1 MVEVGE
7 EIEGDRSDTT
17 DYFFER
23 IGDAV
28 PIKPQPFNF
37 DPQKPPSRPL
47 AVSELHGLVFIAH
60 SSGGFCVA
68 RTKDVIALALE
79 CKETGSVSSIQES
92 SVVDVPLAG
101 NVHILAVSFDNST
114 LAASVAHDIHFF
126 SVDSLIGDKVLK
138 PSFSCSINESSYI
151 KDMQWR
157 KKSEKS
163 YLALSN
169 LGKLYH
175 GTVGGP
181 IKDVMDSVDAVEW
194 SVQGSYVAVA
204 RKDILSILSSK
215 LRERSSLVLSFK
227 SWIGDSDVNCS
238 VKVDSI
244 RWVRKDSII
253 LGCFQMT
260 EDGKEENYLV
270 QVIRSKDGKISDV
283 ACKPVVISFY
293 DLFSDVVD
301 DILPFGSGPYL
312 LLSYLEQCEL
322 AIAANKKNMDQH
334 IVCLG
339 WSLGEEKNEVVI
351 VDILRD
357 NWLPRIELQE
367 NDDDNLIL
375 GLCVDKISC
384 YGNLKVQLGVEEQ
397 KELSPFCVL
406 LCLTVEGKLV
416 MFQVASVNDIAVR
429 PKVVSTLSDEEDDG
443 TAVEPVEFKLSKP
456 LSGMGKE
463 HLVQFSPDLWL
474 RNVNKKELDRKGST
488 EFLKSD
494 TMSSDVNESLIT
506 TNVIQICQGESNI
519 NKHKVKPQANT
530 QSFESEGKQKVPF
543 QKLYHERDSKQLQF
557 SGGEGAKFEQSST
570 RASLVEGPSQV
581 RDVGKTEPQKFVGF
595 VSGAVSFG
603 AKISADAEGTN
614 FQQSSTDV
622 SLLQGPTHGDRDLS
636 NTELHELAGFDS
648 RAVSFGGKIPVDAAS
663 QSDRKDFHSSVE
675 MGKESLGKFGL
686 TDLQSASSES
696 LSSRKFISLKDSDV
710 NAPFFSANLEK
721 AGLSIAAANF
731 SGGFPG
737 KPFQLKD
744 AAGVST
750 SLNFSDRPVQS
761 GGQRPSTASI
771 NIESLPSIRSSQMS
785 PLENAT
791 SGKFNHH
798 RHYSSGENLRTLPQS
813 GMLNSEPNLSK
824 QFGNIKE
831 MKKELDILLQS
842 IEEKGGFRDACTI
855 LQKSSVESL
864 ENGIVPLSKKCQ
876 IWKSIMDEQHVEL
889 QHLLDMTV
897 QVLAR
902 KIYIEGIVKQASD
915 SQYWELWNR
924 QKLSSELE
932 MKRRHIIKLNQDLTN
947 QLVELERHFNGLELN
962 KFGEVD
968 GAHSSRRAPSRY
980 GPSRH
985 TQSLHSLHNTVT
997 SQLAAA
1003 EKLSESLTKQMA
1015 FLKIH
1020 SPSVKQQPVK
1030 KELFETIG
1038 IPYDASF
1045 SSPNVTKVS
1054 DALNNKI
1061 LLSTGSAAGKDHSRR
1076 NSSAMKNNEQET
1088 ARRRRDSLDRS
1099 LASYEPAKATVK
1111 RLLLQESHKE
1121 IVTTDKKLFSPQMLE
1136 GSAVWPRD
1144 RTTSS
1149 TFSYLTEN
1157 EGVSDVPAKQ
1167 PTENPARP
1175 FIIDRPGSSP
1185 LTGMKS
1191 PTLPRNNMPLSSQL
1205 FGAAGQSFASYTKS
1219 SSGVNFIDKSDSDS
1233 EPKFMRKLSDVS
1245 DASKEIALSR
1255 FSNAL
1260 DIFCSCG
1267 PSLPGKVSQL
1277 NAATSKS
1284 QPEEKFSPSPTSSM
1298 TLPVS
1303 TSLFS
1308 TSSAPP
1314 SLLSV
1319 SSSIKSTSSS
1329 AMPANKS
1336 LNDSKTSTDDNQSVS
1351 SFTSVAFPSPTL
1363 PSSDALSFQAPKPLA
1378 PASAPSPTISSS
1390 SESEVQ
1396 PLKSDVDAAS
1406 LQDGSCTDESSMS
1419 LKPNVAT
1426 TPTFKISTP
1435 LATGNQ
1441 PSINNTTSP
1450 APDMTTNAQQEQPS
1464 SAVAL
1469 FPEQLPTSGSVPGG
1483 KTDSLD
1489 VSNTHEDEMDE
1500 EAPETITEPSLGS
1513 LGGFGLGS
1521 TPNTTAPKP
1530 NPFGGSFANAT
1541 NVATSPFTMNVPSG
1555 ELFRPASFN
1564 FQSPS
1569 QPSQPT
1575 NSSAFSGGFG
1585 PGTTAQSPTPSGFG
1599 QPSQIGAGQQA
1610 LGSVLGAFGQS
1621 RQLGTGVPGSGFG
1634 SPSGFGAGFSGN
1646 SPTGGFS
1653 SASTGGAFA
1662 GAASTGGGFA
1672 SMASGARGF
1681 AGLASGGGG
1690 FGGMVSTSG
1699 VFAGATS
1706 AGVGFGGA
1714 AASGGGFQAF
1724 GGQQGTGGFSAFSS
1738 NTGGTGKPPEL
1749 FTQMRKHREIC
1760 NANVI
1765 RETSLFR
1772 HYETVGRTVHIVNL
1786 DPAAEKFDYP
1796 VAMGVLR
1803 HLDENLDDW
1812 LAEELDNYLDDDYLV
1827 LDCPG
1832 LRYVTDQV
1840 MFKPAAVKIDEMK
1853 RMICSTLH

>member
-60 SSGGFCVA
+60 SSGA

-114 LAASVAHDIHFF
+114 LAASVAHDIHF
-126 SVDSLIGDKVLK
+126 SLWIRLLVI
-138 PSFSCSINESSYI
+138 SFRGQERLY
-151 KDMQWR
+151 QGHAVE

-181 IKDVMDSVDAVEW
+181 IKDVMDSVDAVPINYDSLRVDIVMILTFSLLPEAVAVNPCICPRGDLEIFLIRLGICLLNCLVAGFEAAIVQIEW

-406 LCLTVEGKLV
+406 LCLTVEGNLLC
-416 MFQVASVNDIAVR
+416 FSVNDITVR

-463 HLVQFSPDLWL
+463 QLVQFSPDLWL

-506 TNVIQICQGESNI
+506 TSVIQICQGESNI

-581 RDVGKTEPQKFVGF
+581 RDVGETEPQKFVGF
-595 VSGAVSFG
+595 VSSAVSFG

-696 LSSRKFISLKDSDV
+696 LSSRKFISLKDSD
-710 NAPFFSANLEK
+710 
-721 AGLSIAAANF
+721 
-731 SGGFPG
+731 
-737 KPFQLKD
+737 LKD

-897 QVLAR
+897 Q
-902 KIYIEGIVKQASD
+902 GIVKQASD

-932 MKRRHIIKLNQDLTN
+932 MKRRHIIKLNQLMELIVVEEPQADMDL
-947 QLVELERHFNGLELN
+947 Q
-962 KFGEVD
+962 
-968 GAHSSRRAPSRY
+968 
-980 GPSRH
+980 
-985 TQSLHSLHNTVT
+985 
-997 SQLAAA
+997 AAC
-1003 EKLSESLTKQMA
+1003 
-1015 FLKIH
+1015 
-1020 SPSVKQQPVK
+1020 K

-1038 IPYDASF
+1038 IPYDTSF

-1088 ARRRRDSLDRS
+1088 ARRRRDSLDR
-1099 LASYEPAKATVK
+1099 V
-1111 RLLLQESHKE
+1111 
-1121 IVTTDKKLFSPQMLE
+1121 F
-1136 GSAVWPRD
+1136 
-1144 RTTSS
+1144 
-1149 TFSYLTEN
+1149 
-1157 EGVSDVPAKQ
+1157 
-1167 PTENPARP
+1167 
-1175 FIIDRPGSSP
+1175 
-1185 LTGMKS
+1185 
-1191 PTLPRNNMPLSSQL
+1191 
-1205 FGAAGQSFASYTKS
+1205 
-1219 SSGVNFIDKSDSDS
+1219 
-1233 EPKFMRKLSDVS
+1233 PKDF
-1245 DASKEIALSR
+1245 
-1255 FSNAL
+1255 
-1260 DIFCSCG
+1260 
-1267 PSLPGKVSQL
+1267 
-1277 NAATSKS
+1277 
-1284 QPEEKFSPSPTSSM
+1284 
-1298 TLPVS
+1298 
-1303 TSLFS
+1303 
-1308 TSSAPP
+1308 
-1314 SLLSV
+1314 
-1319 SSSIKSTSSS
+1319 
-1329 AMPANKS
+1329 
-1336 LNDSKTSTDDNQSVS
+1336 
-1351 SFTSVAFPSPTL
+1351 
-1363 PSSDALSFQAPKPLA
+1363 
-1378 PASAPSPTISSS
+1378 
-1390 SESEVQ
+1390 
-1396 PLKSDVDAAS
+1396 
-1406 LQDGSCTDESSMS
+1406 
-1419 LKPNVAT
+1419 
-1426 TPTFKISTP
+1426 
-1435 LATGNQ
+1435 
-1441 PSINNTTSP
+1441 
-1450 APDMTTNAQQEQPS
+1450 
-1464 SAVAL
+1464 
-1469 FPEQLPTSGSVPGG
+1469 
-1483 KTDSLD
+1483 
-1489 VSNTHEDEMDE
+1489 
-1500 EAPETITEPSLGS
+1500 
-1513 LGGFGLGS
+1513 
-1521 TPNTTAPKP
+1521 
-1530 NPFGGSFANAT
+1530 
-1541 NVATSPFTMNVPSG
+1541 
-1555 ELFRPASFN
+1555 
-1564 FQSPS
+1564 
-1569 QPSQPT
+1569 
-1575 NSSAFSGGFG
+1575 
-1585 PGTTAQSPTPSGFG
+1585 
-1599 QPSQIGAGQQA
+1599 
-1610 LGSVLGAFGQS
+1610 
-1621 RQLGTGVPGSGFG
+1621 
-1634 SPSGFGAGFSGN
+1634 
-1646 SPTGGFS
+1646 
-1653 SASTGGAFA
+1653 
-1662 GAASTGGGFA
+1662 
-1672 SMASGARGF
+1672 
-1681 AGLASGGGG
+1681 
-1690 FGGMVSTSG
+1690 
-1699 VFAGATS
+1699 
-1706 AGVGFGGA
+1706 
-1714 AASGGGFQAF
+1714 
-1724 GGQQGTGGFSAFSS
+1724 
-1738 NTGGTGKPPEL
+1738 
-1749 FTQMRKHREIC
+1749 
-1760 NANVI
+1760 
-1765 RETSLFR
+1765 
-1772 HYETVGRTVHIVNL
+1772 
-1786 DPAAEKFDYP
+1786 
-1796 VAMGVLR
+1796 
-1803 HLDENLDDW
+1803 
-1812 LAEELDNYLDDDYLV
+1812 
-1827 LDCPG
+1827 
-1832 LRYVTDQV
+1832 
-1840 MFKPAAVKIDEMK
+1840 
-1853 RMICSTLH
+1853 